1 MPAGYCSANYELSY
15 FTGKGLGQKKMGW
28 FHLGVEKTPRFGAE
42 SERID
47 LTTKWLSSKP
57 GGALA
62 A

>member
-47 LTTKWLSSKP
+47 VTTK
-57 GGALA
+57 
-62 A
+62 